1 MISNK
6 KVRDEDILR
15 LLCLYALRYEHQTNN
30 ELNTFKR
37 EIQHRRRFPQKYI
50 EVQQQQQQQKRK

>member
-1 MISNK
+1 LISNK

-30 ELNTFKR
+30 ELDTFKR
-37 EIQHRRRFPQKYI
+37 EILHRRRFPQKYI
-50 EVQQQQQQQKRK
+50 EVQQQQQQKRK